1 MYYKESTR
9 DHWSIAQNV
18 TNLNS
23 QGDWES
29 QTSSSKVK
37 GGTPLQKPKMINNK
51 TVFIIGNGESR
62 IGLDLEELKDYGKIY
77 GCNLLYEEFTPDV
90 LIAVDERIMHPC
102 YWSGY
107 PIENVCWFRDWRP
120 MPGEAYEQLTDSSII
135 SGDPTLN
142 MSEYLHT
149 NSRNDSIEFVL
160 HATHKDRAEEY
171 ELEIRELDKNNVL
184 DESAY
189 QLVFTA
195 GIYTTWLNAKGDKIK
210 NLGPGSFPEE
220 LLKTHHEIFKKFKQG
235 PSGKKGTWPKLW
247 SNPLTQGLLAMNA
260 GPTAQLIASLV
271 EEPTEI
277 YLIGM
282 DIYSN
287 NDRVNNVYKGKEGY
301 MTETGNVVPSVNFIW
316 QHRDMFHL
324 FPNTKHY
331 KVNKHPLGF
340 DAINREV
347 TEWKGTSNLEYLTYA
362 EMFGRLADGAR

>member
-29 QTSSSKVK
+29 QTSSSKEKV
-37 GGTPLQKPKMINNK
+37 GTPLQKPKMINNK

-135 SGDPTLN
+135 SGDPTLD

-149 NSRNDSIEFVL
+149 NSRNDSTEFVL
-160 HATHKDRAEEY
+160 HGTHKDRAEEY
-171 ELEIRELDKNNVL
+171 ESEIREIDKNNVV
-184 DESAY
+184 DESAMK
-189 QLVFTA
+189 LVFTA
-195 GIYTTWLNAKGDKIK
+195 GIYATWLNTNGDKIK
-210 NLGPGSFPEE
+210 NMGPGSFPEE
-220 LLKTHHEIFKKFKQG
+220 YLETHLELFKQFVFQG
-235 PSGKKGTWPKLW
+235 GGEAQGT
-247 SNPLTQGLLAMNA
+247 LALNA
-260 GPTAQLIASLV
+260 GPTAQLLASLM
-271 EEPTEI
+271 EEPTDI

-287 NDRVNNVYKGKEGY
+287 NDRVNNVYKGKDGY

-316 QHRDMFHL
+316 QHKDMFHL

-340 DAINREV
+340 DAINQEV
-347 TEWKGTSNLEYLTYA
+347 TEWKDAPNLEYLTYA

>member
-18 TNLNS
+18 MNLNS

-29 QTSSSKVK
+29 QSSSSKVMD
-37 GGTPLQKPKMINNK
+37 GTPPQKPIMINRK
-51 TVFIIGNGESR
+51 RVFIIGNGESR
-62 IGLDLEELKDYGKIY
+62 IGFDLEELKDYGKIY
-77 GCNLLYEEFTPDV
+77 GCNLLYEEFIPDV

-107 PIENVCWFRDWRP
+107 PIENVCWFRDWKS
-120 MPGEAYEQLTDSSII
+120 MPGEAYELLTDSSII

-184 DESAY
+184 DESAIK
-189 QLVFTA
+189 LVFKA
-195 GIYTTWLNAKGDKIK
+195 GIYTTWLNNNGDKVK
-210 NLGPGSFPEE
+210 NMGPGSFPEE
-220 LLKTHHEIFKKFKQG
+220 YLETHREIFKQFVKG
-235 PSGKKGTWPKLW
+235 PGGKKGTWPETW
-247 SNPLTQGLLAMNA
+247 PNPLMQGLLAMNA

-271 EEPTEI
+271 EEPKEI

-287 NDRVNNVYKGKEGY
+287 NDRVNNVYKGKQGY
-301 MTETGNVVPSVNFIW
+301 MRDTGNAVPPVNFVY
-316 QHRDMFHL
+316 QHRDMFKL
-324 FPNTKHY
+324 FSDITFI
-331 KVNKHPLGF
+331 KVNKFPLGT
-340 DAINREV
+340 DAINQEV
-347 TEWKGTSNLEYLTYA
+347 PEWKDSPNVEYLTYA
-362 EMFGRLADGAR
+362 DMFRRLTV